1 MKAETKGLPRYESL
15 PRIGVERPNGSKPGS
30 KVQKFKVFKV
40 IKVVECSKCSKIV
53 GVLE

>member
-40 IKVVECSKCSKIV
+40 VRCSKCSKIV